1 MCYNFLGKIRGGGKM
16 EFINPSNA
24 PKAVGPYSIAVKSN
38 GFVFVSG
45 QLPIVVETGELIK
58 GDIKRAT
65 EVIIK
70 NMDNILKEA
79 GSSLDK
85 LVKVNVYLRDMSKFS
100 EFNEIYEKLLN
111 GHKPAR
117 AVVEVSNLPKDSD
130 IEIEAIAE
138 V

>member
-1 MCYNFLGKIRGGGKM
+1 M
-16 EFINPSNA
+16 ELLNPKNA

-38 GFVFVSG
+38 GFIFISG
-45 QLPIVVETGELIK
+45 QLPIVVETGEMIK

-65 EVIIK
+65 EVILNNIK
-70 NMDNILKEA
+70 NILNEA
-79 GSSLDK
+79 GSSIDK
-85 LVKVNVYLRDMSKFS
+85 LVKVNVFIRDMSKFG
-100 EFNEIYEKLLN
+100 EFNEVYERLLN

-117 AVVEVSNLPKDSD
+117 AVVEVSNLPKNSD